1 MIIVL
6 KREAPP
12 ETAQEILD
20 KIASKGLKPLHMPGT
35 ERVVLG
41 ALGDERV
48 LAELALDSHP
58 MVESL
63 KPILAPYKLVSREMH
78 AHDTVVRLGK
88 LAIGGRGFAVIAGPC
103 AVETES
109 QMRNTARFAK
119 AAGAHGLRAGAY
131 KPRTSPYAFQGH
143 GLEGLKLLRSVGD
156 EFGLPVVTEVLEA
169 ADVEVVAQY
178 ADALQIGARNMQN
191 FSLLKAVGRAEKPV
205 VLKRGMAAK
214 VEDLL
219 MAAEYLMAEGNG
231 EVILCERGIRTF
243 ETATRNTLDLNAI
256 PYIKQRTHLPVL
268 VDPSHGTGVRDF
280 VIPMALAAAACG
292 ADGILVEMHEDP
304 AAAWSDG
311 AQSLYPEGFEQLM
324 AALEPIAPRW
334 EGSSVSARRR
344 RGSAKALTRRS
355 TLRRPAGAL
364 RRLTDGARA
373 PTPCCS
379 RRSPGPSLILEQAAL
394 RIECRG
400 GAVRAAALSAGGR
413 TVLATLERALPT
425 ARRHATATS

>member
-6 KREAPP
+6 KREATP
-12 ETAQEILD
+12 EIAQEILAR
-20 KIASKGLKPLHMPGT
+20 IEAKGLKPLHMPGT

-78 AHDTVVRLGK
+78 AHDTVVRLGRH
-88 LAIGGRGFAVIAGPC
+88 AVGGRGFTVIAGPC

-109 QMRNTARFAK
+109 QMRNTARAAK

-143 GLEGLKLLRSVGD
+143 GLEGLKLLRATGD
-156 EFGLPVVTEVLEA
+156 EFDLPVVTEVVES
-169 ADVEVVAQY
+169 ADVEVVAGY

-191 FSLLKAVGRAEKPV
+191 FSLLKAVGRSGRPV

-219 MAAEYLMAEGNG
+219 MAAEYLLAEGNDQ
-231 EVILCERGIRTF
+231 VILCERGIRTF

-268 VDPSHGTGVRDF
+268 VDPSHGTGIRDF

-292 ADGILVEMHEDP
+292 ADGILVEVHEDP

-311 AQSLYPEGFEQLM
+311 AQSLYPEQFERLM
-324 AALEPIAPRW
+324 AQLEPI
-334 EGSSVSARRR
+334 VSAVGRQ
-344 RGSAKALTRRS
+344 
-355 TLRRPAGAL
+355 LR
-364 RRLTDGARA
+364 
-373 PTPCCS
+373 
-379 RRSPGPSLILEQAAL
+379 
-394 RIECRG
+394 
-400 GAVRAAALSAGGR
+400 
-413 TVLATLERALPT
+413 
-425 ARRHATATS
+425 